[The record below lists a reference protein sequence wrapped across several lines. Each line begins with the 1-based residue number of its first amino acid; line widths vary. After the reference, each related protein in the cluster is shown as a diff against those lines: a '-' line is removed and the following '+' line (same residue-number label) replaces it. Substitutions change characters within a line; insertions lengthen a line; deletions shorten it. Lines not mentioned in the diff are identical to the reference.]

1 MVKNT
6 NSILFQD
13 ISQLIEAAKN
23 HVARQTNST
32 LVHLYW
38 QIGHRIT
45 QDILKSERA
54 EYGNKII
61 KNLAQKLTLYYGR
74 GFNARSLFKMVRF
87 SKLFP
92 NEIVPTV
99 SALLSWSHF
108 DELMALN
115 DTLKRNFYTE
125 MCRIEHWSVRELRAK
140 IDSMLYERTAIS
152 HQPEK
157 IIQQN
162 LATLRDKNEISQEL
176 VFRDPYILDF
186 LSLPSSFSESNLE
199 YAILDEMCR
208 FLEELGNDFCFIGRQ
223 KRISIDND
231 DYYNEKTRIS
241 RVFSHPS
248 LRAQVGNFMRF
259 LPLAPEVLRLIPTQS
274 NCPCVVTLRARYLYL
289 YL

>member
-74 GFNARSLFKMVRF
+74 GFNARSLSKMVRF

-125 MCRIEHWSVRELRAK
+125 MCRSSTGASANYAPKLIVCSTNAQQFLINPKKSFNK
-140 IDSMLYERTAIS
+140 I
-152 HQPEK
+152 
-157 IIQQN
+157 
-162 LATLRDKNEISQEL
+162 
-176 VFRDPYILDF
+176 
-186 LSLPSSFSESNLE
+186 
-199 YAILDEMCR
+199 
-208 FLEELGNDFCFIGRQ
+208 
-223 KRISIDND
+223 
-231 DYYNEKTRIS
+231 
-241 RVFSHPS
+241 
-248 LRAQVGNFMRF
+248 
-259 LPLAPEVLRLIPTQS
+259 
-274 NCPCVVTLRARYLYL
+274 
-289 YL
+289 